1 MNKKTEINNVKPKHC
16 IFFCLS
22 IRTNIKDWNHSDLT
36 LWQWCALNEVDDMK
50 VATILPLL
58 VYVLAGKSDDF
69 FLLNLN
75 WNKPNLGAATD

>member
-1 MNKKTEINNVKPKHC
+1 M
-16 IFFCLS
+16 
-22 IRTNIKDWNHSDLT
+22 
-36 LWQWCALNEVDDMK
+36 NEVDDMK